1 MQFRGSE
8 DRLNPIAPAGVDD
21 HTLGGYTAVHGRAPG
36 FEGADGCAYT
46 AAVETEP
53 ADDDDDAWV
62 GYIVFVR
69 WAAEGSAIMGHVET
83 GDLTRGASREEARAG
98 VDALPL
104 ARVKEELDAALERK
118 RLWELN
124 GGMPSKDG

>member
-8 DRLNPIAPAGVDD
+8 DRLNPITPAGVDD
-21 HTLGGYTAVHGRAPG
+21 STLGGYTGVHGRAPG

-46 AAVETEP
+46 AAVEAEP
-53 ADDDDDAWV
+53 ADDADETWV

-83 GDLTRGASREEARAG
+83 GDLTRGGSREEARAA

-104 ARVKEELDAALERK
+104 SRVKEELDAALERK
-118 RLWELN
+118 RAWE
-124 GGMPSKDG
+124 MDDAAPSDDD